1 MTKPT
6 YQDANILLKL
16 MKLSTMAGLSA
27 ATNWMWSDQFIL
39 DYEDFIKK
47 YPVGSEEYGKVSK
60 ICGHYETIG
69 TLWKHKLINE
79 ELLFDWLAVDLVWN
93 RVKGIALG
101 VRQESGESRIFENF
115 EAMANAAMV

>member
-101 VRQESGESRIFENF
+101 VRQESGEPRIFENF